1 MENKTEGL
9 DAMEE
14 EKNQFTLLKPVKKAK
29 VANSSPYQLL
39 TISSWHSN
47 VKYVRLLN
55 ISIYSAYI

>member
-29 VANSSPYQLL
+29 VTNSSPYQLL

-55 ISIYSAYI
+55 ISIHSAYI